1 MNTRHLPCEIVRSV
15 AGFMLAAAGFLL
27 LTERVVSAADEVS
40 RVLDHTA
47 SARMDAVSW
56 VMLASSLDARQLGHD
71 LLTVLWPL
79 LPSLVGTV
87 LLWSVAKGQ
96 KNGRP
101 DSRPC
106 VRWA

>member
-15 AGFMLAAAGFLL
+15 AGFMLAGAGFLL
-27 LTERVVSAADEVS
+27 LTERVVSAVDRVS

-47 SARMDAVSW
+47 SARIDAVSW

-71 LLTVLWPL
+71 LLRVLWPL

-87 LLWSVAKGQ
+87 LLWSA
-96 KNGRP
+96 R
-101 DSRPC
+101 SRQGDRSNSNQPC
-106 VRWA
+106 MRWA